1 MTQSRSVP
9 PSSRVPHASSS
20 PSFPSSPSSPLSS
33 PTLSRRGFSAWIT
46 ASAAAVGV
54 GHAAFWPRAAHAAD
68 APLSNRLRIVIPA
81 SEGGGWDQTGRALG
95 AAMLASGAVGNVVYE
110 NIGGKGGT
118 IGLAKYAEKY
128 DADPD
133 TILMSGMVMVGAV
146 ALQKPAVTMAHMAPV
161 ARLTSDYEVVAVKAD
176 SPIKTPKDLIAQLR
190 ADAGGTVIAGG
201 SAGGVDHMYAGMLAR
216 VAEASQ
222 TLAYQA
228 HPGGAEVVEALD
240 SGKAAAGISGYSE
253 FAESLASG
261 KLRAIGVSSKRPFQ
275 GIASVREQGV
285 DADLANWRGVLTG
298 RKVPPYRRTALL
310 TVVRRATATDVW
322 QKTVKSNNWDAFWA
336 EGKDFENFLE
346 LDTAMAG
353 PLIYL
358 LKLKA

>member
-1 MTQSRSVP
+1 MPQSPSVP
-9 PSSRVPHASSS
+9 
-20 PSFPSSPSSPLSS
+20 
-33 PTLSRRGFSAWIT
+33 LSRRSFSAWIA
-46 ASAAAVGV
+46 ASAAAAGG
-54 GHAAFWPRAAHAAD
+54 GHAALWPRAAHAAD
-68 APLSNRLRIVIPA
+68 APVSSKLRIVIPA
-81 SEGGGWDQTGRALG
+81 NEGGGWDQTGRALG
-95 AAMLASGAVGNVVYE
+95 AAMLASGAVGSVVYE
-110 NIGGKGGT
+110 NVGGKGGT

-146 ALQKPAVTMAHMAPV
+146 ALQKPAVTMAHVAPI

-176 SPIKTPKDLIAQLR
+176 SPIRTPKDLIAQLR
-190 ADAGGTVIAGG
+190 ADAAKTVIAGG

-216 VAEASQ
+216 VAGNAAA
-222 TLAYQA
+222 LVYQPY
-228 HPGGAEVVEALD
+228 PGGAQVVEALE

-253 FAESLASG
+253 FSEGLASG
-261 KLRAIGVSSKRPFQ
+261 KLRAIGVSAKRSFM
-275 GIASVREQGV
+275 GIPAVREQGV

-298 RKVPPYRRTALL
+298 KKVPAERRAVLL
-310 TVVRRATATDVW
+310 EAVRRATMAELW
-322 QKTVKSNNWDAFWA
+322 QKTIKRSNWDAYWMA
-336 EGKDFENFLE
+336 GKDFESFLE

>member
-9 PSSRVPHASSS
+9 PI
-20 PSFPSSPSSPLSS
+20 
-33 PTLSRRGFSAWIT
+33 SRRSFSAWIA
-46 ASAAAVGV
+46 ASAAAAGA
-54 GHAAFWPRAAHAAD
+54 GHAALWPRSAHAAD

-81 SEGGGWDQTGRALG
+81 NEGGGWDQTGRALG
-95 AAMLASGAVGNVVYE
+95 AAMLASGAVGSVVYE
-110 NIGGKGGT
+110 NVGGKGGT
-118 IGLAKYAEKY
+118 IGLTKYVEKY

-133 TILMSGMVMVGAV
+133 TLLMSGMVMVGAV
-146 ALQKPAVTMAHMAPV
+146 ALQKPAVTMASMAPV
-161 ARLTSDYEVVAVKAD
+161 ARLTSDYEVIAVKAD
-176 SPIKTPKDLIAQLR
+176 SPIKTPKDLITQLH
-190 ADAGGTVIAGG
+190 ADAANTVIAGG

-222 TLAYQA
+222 SLVYQA
-228 HPGGAEVVEALD
+228 HPGGAEVVEALE

-253 FAESLASG
+253 FAESIANG

-298 RKVPPYRRTALL
+298 RKVPPYRKTALL
-310 TVVRRATATDVW
+310 TVVKRATATDLW
-322 QKTVKSNNWDAFWA
+322 QKTVKQNNWDPFWL
-336 EGKDFENFLE
+336 EGKEFENFLE
-346 LDTAMAG
+346 TDTAMAG

>member
-1 MTQSRSVP
+1 MPQSPSVP
-9 PSSRVPHASSS
+9 
-20 PSFPSSPSSPLSS
+20 
-33 PTLSRRGFSAWIT
+33 LSRRNFSAWIA
-46 ASAAAVGV
+46 ASAATVGG
-54 GHAAFWPRAAHAAD
+54 GHAALWPRAAHAAD
-68 APLSNRLRIVIPA
+68 APLSSKLRIVIPA
-81 SEGGGWDQTGRALG
+81 NEGGGWDQTGRALG
-95 AAMLASGAVGNVVYE
+95 AAMQASGAVGSVVYE

-146 ALQKPAVTMAHMAPV
+146 ALQKPAVTMAQISPV

-190 ADAGGTVIAGG
+190 ADAANTVIAGG

-216 VAEASQ
+216 VAGNAGA
-222 TLAYQA
+222 LVYQP
-228 HPGGAEVVEALD
+228 HPGGAQVVEALD
-240 SGKAAAGISGYSE
+240 SGKAVAGISGFSE
-253 FAESLASG
+253 FSEGLASG
-261 KLRAIGVSSKRPFQ
+261 KLRAIGVSAKRPFQ
-275 GIASVREQGV
+275 GTASVREQGV
-285 DADLANWRGVLTG
+285 DADLANWRGVFTG
-298 RKVPPYRRTALL
+298 RKVPPYRKTALL
-310 TVVRRATATDVW
+310 TVVRRATATDLW
-322 QKTVKSNNWDAFWA
+322 QKTIKQNNWDPFWM

>member
-1 MTQSRSVP
+1 MPHFVP
-9 PSSRVPHASSS
+9 
-20 PSFPSSPSSPLSS
+20 
-33 PTLSRRGFSAWIT
+33 TGLSRRSLAAWI
-46 ASAAAVGV
+46 ASTAAAGAMP
-54 GHAAFWPRAAHAAD
+54 AALWPTMAGAAEPQLATK
-68 APLSNRLRIVIPA
+68 LRIVIPA
-81 SEGGGWDQTGRALG
+81 NEGGGWDQTGRALG
-95 AAMLASGAVGNVVYE
+95 AAMIASGAVGDISYE

-118 IGLAKYAEKY
+118 IGLAKYVEKY

-133 TILMSGMVMVGAV
+133 TLLMSGMVMVGAV
-146 ALQKPAVTMAHMAPV
+146 ALQKPAVTMAQVAPV

-190 ADAGGTVIAGG
+190 ADAAKTVIAGG

-216 VAEASQ
+216 VAGNAGA
-222 TLAYQA
+222 LVYLP
-228 HPGGAEVVEALD
+228 HPGGAQVVEALET
-240 SGKAAAGISGYSE
+240 GKAAAGISGYSE
-253 FAESLASG
+253 FSDHLASG

-275 GIASVREQGV
+275 GIPSVREQGV

-298 RKVPPYRRTALL
+298 KKVPAERKAVLL
-310 TVVRRATATDVW
+310 EAVRRATTADVW
-322 QKTVKSNNWDAFWA
+322 QKTIKRNNWDAYWMA
-336 EGKDFENFLE
+336 GKDFESFLD

>member
-1 MTQSRSVP
+1 MTHFVP
-9 PSSRVPHASSS
+9 TAPKG
-20 PSFPSSPSSPLSS
+20 
-33 PTLSRRGFSAWIT
+33 LSRRGFAAWM
-46 ASAAAVGV
+46 ASAAAASVAPASLWPSVAG
-54 GHAAFWPRAAHAAD
+54 AAEAQL
-68 APLSNRLRIVIPA
+68 APKLRIVIPA
-81 SEGGGWDQTGRALG
+81 NEGGGWDQTGRALG
-95 AAMLASGAVGNVVYE
+95 AAMIASGAVGDISYE

-118 IGLAKYAEKY
+118 IGLAKYVEKY

-133 TILMSGMVMVGAV
+133 TLLMSGMVMVGAV
-146 ALQKPAVTMAHMAPV
+146 ALQKPAITMAQVAPV

-190 ADAGGTVIAGG
+190 ADAAKTVIAGG

-216 VAEASQ
+216 VAGNAGA
-222 TLAYQA
+222 LVYQP
-228 HPGGAEVVEALD
+228 HPGGAQVVEALE

-253 FAESLASG
+253 FSEQLANG
-261 KLRAIGVSSKRPFQ
+261 KLRAIGVSSKRPFL
-275 GIASVREQGV
+275 GIPSVREQGV

-298 RKVPPYRRTALL
+298 KKVTAERKAVLL
-310 TVVRRATATDVW
+310 EAIRRATMADVW
-322 QKTVKSNNWDAFWA
+322 QKTIKRNNWDSYWMA
-336 EGKDFENFLE
+336 GKDFESFLD